1 MEINPGQGKRRQ
13 SLFLLPIIVVMLF
26 WGSNGRVQA
35 SDEEALLWQA
45 LQSGNHLALLR
56 HAIAPGTGDPPE
68 FELRQC
74 ATQRNLS
81 QEGRDQ
87 AKKIGSRF
95 RENGIR
101 NAKVYSSQWCRCLE
115 TAKLLEM
122 GPVTEL
128 DVLNSFFQNFDRRD
142 FQTKA
147 LQDWIKA
154 QNLTRP
160 LILVTHQVN
169 ITALTGVYPRSGELV
184 IVQRS
189 ASGDLT
195 VTGTLE
201 TE

>member
-1 MEINPGQGKRRQ
+1 
-13 SLFLLPIIVVMLF
+13 MLF